1 MSRMM
6 KSYELLEEH
15 MKNIYFDFY
24 KETYKQGTALDNKTK
39 ELIAIA
45 ASLSSGCQNC
55 LEGHLKKAM
64 KYGAE
69 AAEVREAVA
78 IAVGVSAATVV
89 DRSDLANFHMN
100 IGRLLEK
107 ADQSTGENKTKEN
120 GSASGKPRVP
130 KGRSRT
136 KTKKEE

>member
-1 MSRMM
+1 MSRVM

-107 ADQSTGENKTKEN
+107 ADQPTGENKTKEN
-120 GSASGKPRVP
+120 GSASEKPRVP

-136 KTKKEE
+136 KTKMEE